1 MKHLISLFVLL
12 LLTSCQTD
20 RFTLTPLPM
29 KVPHIHNWNGTSTNW
44 SGYAVPTTRNAASYV
59 RGTWVVPT
67 VAQSTS
73 THTYCSTWV
82 GIDGYSSKTVEQIG
96 TEQEW
101 TADGPVYY
109 AWFEMYPKFAYRI
122 NNFPVAAGDTITA
135 EVSYVGNSNYL
146 LTITNNTQD
155 LTFSIKQKS
164 GSATR
169 RSVEWVAE
177 APYSGGV
184 LPLANFGT
192 VQFSD
197 CYATVSGYTGP
208 ISSWTYDAITMQT
221 SGGVIKAQP
230 SSLSADGTSFSVTWN
245 HE

>member
-1 MKHLISLFVLL
+1 
-12 LLTSCQTD
+12 
-20 RFTLTPLPM
+20 
-29 KVPHIHNWNGTSTNW
+29 
-44 SGYAVPTTRNAASYV
+44 
-59 RGTWVVPT
+59 VPT

-73 THTYCSTWV
+73 AHTYSSSWV
-82 GIDGYSSKTVEQIG
+82 GIDGYSSNTVEQIG

-101 TADGPVYY
+101 TSAGPVYY

-146 LTITNNTQD
+146 LTITNNTQN

-169 RSVEWVAE
+169 RSVEWVEE

-192 VQFSD
+192 VQFSN

-208 ISSWTYDAITMQT
+208 ISSWTNDAITMQT
-221 SGGVIKAQP
+221 SGGVIKAAP
-230 SSLSADGTSFSVTWN
+230 STLSPDGAGFSVIWS